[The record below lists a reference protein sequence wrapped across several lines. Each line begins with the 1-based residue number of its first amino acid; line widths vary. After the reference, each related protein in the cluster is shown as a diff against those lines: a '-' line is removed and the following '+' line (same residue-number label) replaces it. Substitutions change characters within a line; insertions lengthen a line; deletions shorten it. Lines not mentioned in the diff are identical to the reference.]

1 MSRFSKSE
9 RIRIW
14 LDRLNRFASSDQSVA
29 SFCQSEGISAPS
41 FYQWK
46 RRLAPSIDPPKPRRR
61 SAAQNVDRSPRG
73 FAELV
78 VTDRADAG
86 ATISLPGNIQIQLGD
101 HQATSAAIVQQVLQH
116 ACSPSWKGDSC

>member
-1 MSRFSKSE
+1 MSRFSKSK

-46 RRLAPSIDPPKPRRR
+46 RRLAPSIDPPKPPRR
-61 SAAQNVDRSPRG
+61 SAAQQGDRLPRG
-73 FAELV
+73 FAELI
-78 VTDRADAG
+78 VTDRTAAG
-86 ATISLPGNIQIQLGD
+86 AAISLPGNILIQLGD
-101 HQATSAAIVQQVLQH
+101 HQAIAATIVQQVLQH
-116 ACSPSWKGDSC
+116 ACSPSSKGKSC

>member
-9 RIRIW
+9 RIRSW
-14 LDRLNRFASSDQSVA
+14 LDRLNRFASSGQSVA

-46 RRLAPSIDPPKPRRR
+46 RRLAPSIDPPNPPRR
-61 SAAQNVDRSPRG
+61 SAAQNVDRLPRG

-78 VTDRADAG
+78 VTDRAAAG
-86 ATISLPGNIQIQLGD
+86 ATISLPGNILIQLGD
-101 HQATSAAIVQQVLQH
+101 HQAIAATIVQQVLQH
-116 ACSPSWKGDSC
+116 ACSHNSKGEPC